1 MEVALDIAS
10 WFLIVVGGVF
20 LVAGAL
26 GLLRMPDIYT
36 RMHAASLI
44 DTLGAG
50 LMVFG
55 LILQVGFSLVAL
67 KLLFVLALLFFF
79 SPVASHALAQAA
91 LSENIDPVLHDDR
104 RDAREAEL
112 AAADGD
118 ALEDGSV
125 RR

>member
-20 LVAGAL
+20 LVTGAL

-55 LILQVGFSLVAL
+55 LILQVGFSLVTL

-91 LSENIDPVLHDDR
+91 LSENIEPVLHEDR
-104 RDAREAEL
+104 RDADLIEP
-112 AAADGD
+112 AASTGD
-118 ALEDGSV
+118 TDKAGV
-125 RR
+125 